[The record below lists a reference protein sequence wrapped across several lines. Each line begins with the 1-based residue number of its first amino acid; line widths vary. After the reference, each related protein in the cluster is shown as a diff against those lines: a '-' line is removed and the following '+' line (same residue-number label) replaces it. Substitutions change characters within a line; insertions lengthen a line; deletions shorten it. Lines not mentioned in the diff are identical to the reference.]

1 MEVFALAIIG
11 GGKEQEAFKILKNNA
26 KCIADVVKKFEE
38 LIVAYFS
45 EKDFVLA
52 QKLGRELSELETTAD
67 DGRRDFMSMLAKG
80 AFLPA
85 FRGNL
90 AGLAEG
96 LDKVADTTEGTVRA
110 ILLREHL
117 LTAIKKAEKKNKE
130 IREWKLIVVDM
141 AKRTT
146 QTVEVLQEA
155 INALTTDIEIA
166 LTKANEVDIL
176 EHEVDLI
183 EERLLNDL
191 YGFEKLF
198 DPLSVVQLADVI
210 RRLGNISDRAEDM
223 SDYIAIVT
231 FTLTA

>member
-1 MEVFALAIIG
+1 
-11 GGKEQEAFKILKNNA
+11 
-26 KCIADVVKKFEE
+26 
-38 LIVAYFS
+38 
-45 EKDFVLA
+45 
-52 QKLGRELSELETTAD
+52 
-67 DGRRDFMSMLAKG
+67 MSMLAKG

-130 IREWKLIVVDM
+130 IREWKLIVVGM